1 MRIMRRTCFPL
12 LILILT
18 VVFCVSILVPALA
31 EESIETSS
39 SVDNQDFNLVLLIDR
54 SGSMKSTDRS
64 RLVQD
69 AAKMFVDLCDEGRE
83 SQIAVM
89 SFDTEIINNGFI
101 TVNDESQRQLLKT
114 QISDIRYNDGGTDI
128 GLALLSAVNFIAEEG
143 SPSRKNLI
151 VLFTDGYTQDLVNKT
166 EEESEADLQKA
177 LEKAA
182 ETDCRIYTIGTN
194 YNGSMNE
201 KGRTALEGIRD
212 YQIANGAKETPE
224 ELLSIIDAMDQDGM
238 KYVATAF
245 EKIYA
250 TIGSRII
257 HEGNLIIESPNIAE
271 ANIIISAPDGVS
283 EVVITAPSGNSAS
296 IALDGSETILDG
308 AKIIFKTGQAYQIIK
323 IIEPIPVGTWIL
335 NVADS
340 QSNPILNY
348 TWMLTTK
355 AEISIQVKQKTQH
368 SAMITVHPENIDSNS
383 IVDFFNSL
391 TERSVVI
398 TKQGDEQNSLRLDL
412 GYNNGASSMT
422 SSFTVEPSA
431 TYTVTVKVSDGYFI
445 RTCSGT
451 IKIPENWTPIEEE
464 GSNFGTIYVWNWFS
478 NSFDLS
484 DRVGVDVQGCESVE
498 GGDQLA
504 EFELD
509 GTVIKVRS
517 LNSGSEKIRIESVL
531 KDGSKVELT
540 GNLKVLNPI
549 FPIAF
554 AMLLLAGLIWLIH
567 RKAQNRHVLRG
578 TYFQQFN
585 VSFGEDAKYTLAEV
599 QIPHRKVFT
608 LYDLVDSYRHDVMV
622 TNWAKIL
629 DKRVLSKKSPYYKTM
644 KRIKFHVCRDE
655 QSFKSED
662 TLYKRHN
669 TQYSW
674 SSADDLLS
682 LSFRY

>member
-1 MRIMRRTCFPL
+1 M
-12 LILILT
+12 
-18 VVFCVSILVPALA
+18 LVPALA
-31 EESIETSS
+31 EQSIETSS

-69 AAKMFVDLCDEGRE
+69 AAKMFVDLCDEGHE

-89 SFDTEIINNGFI
+89 TFDTEIINNGFI
-101 TVNDESQRQLLKT
+101 TVSDESQRQLLKT

-128 GLALLSAVNFIAEEG
+128 GLALLSAVNYIAEES

-177 LEKAA
+177 LKKAA

-201 KGRTALEGIRD
+201 KGRAALEGIRD
-212 YQIANGAKETPE
+212 YQIANGAKDEPE

-250 TIGSRII
+250 SIGNRII

-296 IALDGSETILDG
+296 IALDGSETMLDG

-323 IIEPIPVGTWIL
+323 IIEPISVGTWLL
-335 NVADS
+335 NVADN

-348 TWMLTTK
+348 TWMLTAK

-391 TERSVVI
+391 TERSVII
-398 TKQGDEQNSLRLDL
+398 TKEGDEQNSQHLDL
-412 GYNNGASSMT
+412 GYNNGATSMT
-422 SSFTVEPSA
+422 VSFSVEPST
-431 TYTVTVKVSDGYFI
+431 TYTVAVTVSDGYFI
-445 RTCSGT
+445 RSCSGT
-451 IKIPENWTPIEEE
+451 ITIPENWTPIEEE

-498 GGDQLA
+498 GGDELA

-531 KDGSKVELT
+531 KDGTKVELT
-540 GNLKVLNPI
+540 GKLKVLNPLI
-549 FPIAF
+549 PISIA
-554 AMLLLAGLIWLIH
+554 ALLLAGLIWLIY
-567 RKAQNRHVLRG
+567 RKVQNRRVLRG
-578 TYFQQFN
+578 TYFQQFI
-585 VSFGEDAKYTLAEV
+585 VSLGEDAKYTLAEV

-608 LYDLVDSYRHDVMV
+608 LYDLMDSYRHDVMV
-622 TNWAKIL
+622 NNWAKIL
-629 DKRVLSKKSPYYKTM
+629 DKRVLNKKSPYYKTM
-644 KRIKFHVCRDE
+644 KSIKFHVCRDE

-662 TLYKRHN
+662 VLYRRHS
-669 TQYSW
+669 TQYAW
-674 SSADDLLS
+674 SSADGLLN
-682 LSFRY
+682 LTFRY